1 MKPLYTNFLTASQQ
15 YLKSE
20 SHVSV
25 NEQLILFKE
34 RSKHAM
40 NMISKAAEYDFKIY
54 SLCVENYL
62 YSFHFTSK
70 TSKISGLKQVKNMT
84 DSSSVIIQLAKTL
97 PISCQ
102 YVIYMNNFF
111 TNLKLFEHL
120 KELRIGACGTAKNGS
135 GFPKELL
142 LLRENLTKKSHWG
155 TTAYTTVNDSVFCL
169 AWQDNNTV
177 QLMSTVHGP
186 EDMKKMEY
194 RDPKTRHGIQ
204 SSMDR

>member
-1 MKPLYTNFLTASQQ
+1 M
-15 YLKSE
+15 
-20 SHVSV
+20 SV

-40 NMISKAAEYDFKIY
+40 NMVSKSAEYDFKIY
-54 SLCVENYL
+54 SLCVDKNYL
-62 YSFHFTSK
+62 YHFYFTSK
-70 TSKISGLKQVKNMT
+70 TSKISGVKAVKNMSASSAVVFELCKKLPSCEYVLYT
-84 DSSSVIIQLAKTL
+84 D
-97 PISCQ
+97 
-102 YVIYMNNFF
+102 NFF
-111 TNLKLFEHL
+111 TNMSLFKSL
-120 KELRIGACGTAKNGS
+120 KELGIGACGTAKNGS